1 MRPPGCPDMPRQPV
15 KSRQAGYSLN
25 SLPVHHLPAS
35 HSALAGSPQWSRI
48 MMSFL
53 HNAGY
58 QLTASAGR
66 ISPASL
72 SRQLRNSCRRNGRSA
87 YRR

>member
-1 MRPPGCPDMPRQPV
+1 VRPPGCPDMPRQPV

-35 HSALAGSPQWSRI
+35 HSALAGPQWSRI

-53 HNAGY
+53 TTGY